1 MYIITKPDLI
11 QATQKL
17 PKVLAFPPIEAK
29 FAIRLCGVS
38 QETKDLVFDNV
49 NGEKGDTGFSI
60 ETYVAM
66 KAALSPSKESDEM
79 NRQMIQS
86 VAAAL
91 DTLIPSTEPSVRIG
105 LWSWFRQNVTAATTR
120 AVYGPKNP
128 FNDQS
133 VVDAFW
139 WVSEEPPFHTRPLTS
154 TTGNLRTT

>member
-1 MYIITKPDLI
+1 M
-11 QATQKL
+11 
-17 PKVLAFPPIEAK
+17 
-29 FAIRLCGVS
+29 
-38 QETKDLVFDNV
+38 DLVFDNV
-49 NGEKGDTGFSI
+49 NGEKGETGLSM
-60 ETYVAM
+60 ETYVVM
-66 KAALSPSKESDEM
+66 KAALSPSKESDQM

-91 DTLIPSTEPSVRIG
+91 ETLIPSTEPSARIG

-139 WVSEEPPFHTRPLTS
+139 WVSADPPFYTRPLIS